1 MPELHSLQIQTCLD
15 LFDDQ
20 QHRLFRYLHGK
31 GNEELKE
38 TDLAL
43 RGEWIRVYVW
53 LNLFAVYRKLSQH
66 FNWLYSHIK

>member
-1 MPELHSLQIQTCLD
+1 MSELHSLPIQTCLGF
-15 LFDDQ
+15 FDDR
-20 QHRLFRYLHGK
+20 QHRLFGYLHGK
-31 GNEELKE
+31 GKEELKE